1 MGDNISRRHFKK
13 IIYVAWSEVAIIPL
27 TAAAMVYIIS
37 YSSAR
42 GGSAMIV
49 LKWRM
54 LSLLP
59 RIRIKSPKL
68 WLVMFY
74 RMPYTLILLS
84 LTLLLFISLAL
95 SRHFRLA
102 PTVRL

>member
-1 MGDNISRRHFKK
+1 
-13 IIYVAWSEVAIIPL
+13 
-27 TAAAMVYIIS
+27 
-37 YSSAR
+37 
-42 GGSAMIV
+42 MIV

-84 LTLLLFISLAL
+84 LILLLFISLAL